1 MENLKQYKSHDF
13 YTSCVILASKKLKL
27 IGLERNKNNL
37 VTFVFD
43 DPLLLASQIIQKHW
57 NRENKIPSRDLIEAI
72 NELKT
77 RIYSGI

>member
-1 MENLKQYKSHDF
+1 
-13 YTSCVILASKKLKL
+13 
-27 IGLERNKNNL
+27 
-37 VTFVFD
+37 VFD
-43 DPLLLASQIIQKHW
+43 DPLSLASQIIQKHW